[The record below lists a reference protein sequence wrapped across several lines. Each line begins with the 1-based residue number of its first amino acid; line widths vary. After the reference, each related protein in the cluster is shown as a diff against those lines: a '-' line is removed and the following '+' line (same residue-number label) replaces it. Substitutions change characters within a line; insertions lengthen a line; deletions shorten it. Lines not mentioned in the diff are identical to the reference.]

1 MYLYST
7 INILYSVKIK
17 KKGGENSLNLSSGN
31 VPGRLHLERELVR
44 AFRFEREEVSLNERV
59 IKRYLL
65 LLNGFITAAEE

>member
-7 INILYSVKIK
+7 INILYSVKI